1 MIFVTAGASGVW
13 VGTYDPTLPELI
25 RWDPQPELGDLPLRP
40 MSMAE
45 INEGLYVSSSDSIY
59 HRLDGPQ
66 PKWEKV
72 YADKYV
78 ASAVLER
85 NIGGI
90 RGMTA
95 VPSQVERDRDAILY
109 FLDNRIVRVEPDDN
123 FVGIMEL
130 DITKLFEDRTGLKTG
145 FTLGAYNDMLAIPVP
160 GDGEPQ
166 FLIGMQAS
174 IGTKAALLSERPSYG
189 NYDGGGWVLIRNSP
203 SQYELACVDDPPLT
217 DEMPLV
223 AVRSIVESPFDD
235 ERLYFAGFD
244 CNFNMCHGTSW
255 IYEGTIEALRATTKR
270 SYLTQIYD
278 ANDPLNN
285 EVLKQRAAQFIQ
297 YLDDDKDGKVTV
309 DETRDGHPRSSSWKQ
324 WFRSMDIDKDGIL
337 SDGDLLVSIRS

>member
-1 MIFVTAGASGVW
+1 VSSDDGRESQWFHIDLPNSDGEEVRAFRVYRDRKTGVDMIFVTAGATGVW
-13 VGTYDPTLPELI
+13 VGAYDPTLPGLI
-25 RWDPQPELGDLPLRP
+25 RWDPQPELGNLPLRP

-45 INEGLYVSSSDSIY
+45 INGDLYVSSSDSIY
-59 HRLDGPQ
+59 HRLDGTQ

-72 YADKYV
+72 YVDKYV

-95 VPSQVERDRDAILY
+95 VPSQVKRDRDAILY
-109 FLDNRIVRVEPDDN
+109 FLDNRIVRVEPDDEYD
-123 FVGIMEL
+123 GILEL
-130 DITKLFEDRTGLKTG
+130 DIARLFEERTGLETG
-145 FTLGAYNDMLAIPVP
+145 FTLGAYNDMLAMPVP
-160 GDGEPQ
+160 GGGEPQ

-203 SQYELACVDDPPLT
+203 GQYELAC
-217 DEMPLV
+217 
-223 AVRSIVESPFDD
+223 
-235 ERLYFAGFD
+235 
-244 CNFNMCHGTSW
+244 
-255 IYEGTIEALRATTKR
+255 
-270 SYLTQIYD
+270 D

-285 EVLKQRAAQFIQ
+285 EILKQRAAQFIL

-309 DETRDGHPRSSSWKQ
+309 DETRDGHPRSSSWEQ

-337 SDGDLLVSIRS
+337 SDEDLLVSIRS